1 MEFVIFAAGFIT
13 GGIAVYVPFWLSRR
27 TAQDAKDAMLEQM
40 KLYFEN
46 TANRVIQ
53 ESSSQLTAKNSE
65 SLEEFFK
72 RFKEKIE
79 DFEKLS
85 RENFKIEAENFTRF
99 DMNIKTFLEAGNKIS
114 QDTNSLVNVMKSD
127 NRRQG
132 HWGEI
137 VLAKVLEASH
147 LRKDEDYELQSKTTD
162 GIPDATIKLPEG
174 RLVFVDAKTSFSSWY
189 SYVNAGDD
197 AERESCLKQFKDST
211 KSHISGLTRRG
222 YWKDKISPDFVLMFI
237 PIEGCYSLM
246 FCDDCELWKFA
257 WEKGVMPVSP
267 STLLAAL
274 RIIEAFY
281 VVDRQNK
288 NVLAMAELCGSVYDK
303 VAALYSDLKNT
314 RKNLDSAFVKLEGKG
329 NILNKIKNIETLGGV
344 ITKKLPELSDEQ
356 EEELPAD
363 EV

>member
-1 MEFVIFAAGFIT
+1 M
-13 GGIAVYVPFWLSRR
+13 
-27 TAQDAKDAMLEQM
+27 
-40 KLYFEN
+40 
-46 TANRVIQ
+46 
-53 ESSSQLTAKNSE
+53 
-65 SLEEFFK
+65 
-72 RFKEKIE
+72 
-79 DFEKLS
+79 
-85 RENFKIEAENFTRF
+85 NFDT
-99 DMNIKTFLEAGNKIS
+99 NIKRFLEAGNQIS
-114 QDTNSLVNVMKSD
+114 KDAGSLVNVMKSD

-197 AERESCLKQFKDST
+197 AARESCLKQFKDST
-211 KSHISGLTRRG
+211 KSHISGLAKRG
-222 YWKDKISPDFVLMFI
+222 YWKDKTSPDFVLMFI

-257 WEKGVMPVSP
+257 WEKEVMPVSP
-267 STLLAAL
+267 STTRYL
-274 RIIEAFY
+274 RVIIEAFY

-288 NVLAMAELCGSVYDK
+288 NVLAMAELCGSLYDK
-303 VAALYSDLKNT
+303 AAALYTDLVKT
-314 RKNLDSAFVKLEGKG
+314 RDSLNSALVKLDGKG
-329 NILNKIKNIETLGGV
+329 NILSKIKKIENLGGV
-344 ITKKLPELSDEQ
+344 ISKKLPELP
-356 EEELPAD
+356 EEADAD

>member
-1 MEFVIFAAGFIT
+1 MEIIIFAAGFIL
-13 GGIAVYVPFWLSRR
+13 GGIAVFLPFYMSRKSES
-27 TAQDAKDAMLEQM
+27 AAKEAILEQM

-46 TANRVIQ
+46 TANRVIKD
-53 ESSSQLTAKNSE
+53 SSAQLSERNSE
-65 SLEEFFK
+65 KLEEFFN
-72 RFKEKIE
+72 RFKDRIE
-79 DFEKLS
+79 DFEKLAKENLKTES
-85 RENFKIEAENFTRF
+85 ENFLNFDT
-99 DMNIKTFLEAGNKIS
+99 NIKRFLEAGNQIS
-114 QDTNSLVNVMKSD
+114 KDAGSLVNVMKSD

-197 AERESCLKQFKDST
+197 AARESCLKQFKDST
-211 KSHISGLTRRG
+211 KSHISGLAKRG
-222 YWKDKISPDFVLMFI
+222 YWKDKTSPDFVLMFI

-257 WEKGVMPVSP
+257 WEKEVMPVSP

-288 NVLAMAELCGSVYDK
+288 NVLAMAELCGSLYDK
-303 VAALYSDLKNT
+303 AAALYSDLLKT
-314 RKNLDSAFVKLEGKG
+314 RDNLNSALVKLDGKG
-329 NILNKIKNIETLGGV
+329 NILSKIKKIENLGGV
-344 ITKKLPELSDEQ
+344 ISKKLPELPAEADA
-356 EEELPAD
+356 EEA
-363 EV
+363 